1 MKTQSKLRRNWRSAV
16 AAVEFAVVLP
26 PVVLLI
32 LGSLDVARV
41 FAIQHTLQEASMNG
55 CRIYT
60 LGDMTQQQAIDA
72 VDQSMAEKGL
82 TGYSITFDPPV
93 KCDIED
99 DLEPVTVAVQMPYD
113 SFGLGLQSILGGSA
127 ISAQSIL
134 PADLLGAAMA
144 AGTSGSP

>member
-1 MKTQSKLRRNWRSAV
+1 MTIQTKARRIKRSAV

-55 CRIYT
+55 CRIYA
-60 LGDMTQQQAIDA
+60 LGDMTQQQAIEA

-82 TGYSITFDPPV
+82 TGYTVTFEPSL
-93 KCDIED
+93 KSDIDD
-99 DLEPVTVAVQMPYD
+99 DLQPVTVAVRIPY
-113 SFGLGLQSILGGSA
+113 SSIGIGLHSVLGGSA
-127 ISAQSIL
+127 VSAQAIL
-134 PADLLGAAMA
+134 PADLLGA
-144 AGTSGSP
+144 SSQL